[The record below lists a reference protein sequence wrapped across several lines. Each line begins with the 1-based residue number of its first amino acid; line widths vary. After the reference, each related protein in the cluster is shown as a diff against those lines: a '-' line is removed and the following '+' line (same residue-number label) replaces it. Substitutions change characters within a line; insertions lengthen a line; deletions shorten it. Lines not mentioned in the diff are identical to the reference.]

1 MTYKVQWIIII
12 ASLLMTIVASAT
24 EFNIN
29 AIDKDQRGSVDLSRF
44 KDQISVTP
52 GSYFVTVSVNDI
64 PLANG
69 WQLRWREINNAVQ
82 VCIPP
87 ELADT
92 FALQDDVRHALPE
105 KEGCVDFAARPDIKF
120 TFEQGSQTLK
130 VTIPQAWL
138 QYRAVD
144 WMPPSTWDNGVPGV
158 LLDYNLFASHYQPNS
173 SGSNDNANTYGTAG
187 ANMGAWRLR
196 SDYQYTRS
204 DTEAGSEQDGRFSRV
219 YMFRPLPSIGA
230 KLTLGETDFQSSIF
244 DAFTYTG
251 ASLISDE
258 RMLPWSLRGYAPQIT
273 GIAQTNATVTVSLA
287 DRVIYQSKV
296 PPGPFV
302 IQDLNQS
309 VQGTLDVKVTE
320 EDGRVNTFQVSA
332 ESVPFLTRK
341 GQVRYK
347 LAAGKA
353 RQGAS
358 HDVEDNAFMSGEFS
372 WGMLSHT
379 SLYGGTL
386 ADGDRYRSVAA
397 GIGQNMAWLG
407 ALSFDVTQA
416 TSQLPHQRSQTG
428 YSYRINYSKRFD
440 TTGSQLTLASYRYS
454 DPQFLSYARYLD
466 YDNGDRQSE
475 KQTLSVTASQYI
487 SALSL
492 NLYVN
497 MLRQTW
503 WNDSSSTTGSITAG
517 YNFDIGRWKNLG
529 VTLSWSKTHY
539 EEEDENDD
547 TQFYLSLS
555 VPLDPDHRLNYDL
568 RNSDTLSH
576 NVSWYD
582 TSDRNNTWGVSAGTE
597 SGKPDSGAQV
607 SGNYQH
613 YSAYGDLNL
622 SGSYKANEYNSLS
635 ASWSGSFTS
644 TAKGA
649 ALHRRSYGN
658 EPRVMV
664 STDGVGHIPLN
675 MSRDETNRFGIGV
688 LPSFSSYSPSSVQVN
703 MNNLPDGVD
712 VDNRVVTSTWTEGAI
727 GYRQIATRAGQDVT
741 GVLRMSS
748 GTPPLGAIVRLD
760 ECNLQVGMVAD
771 EGRVWLGA
779 VEPEQQFRVTWGDNQ
794 QCRFSLPSHLEN
806 SMQLILPCQ

>member
-1 MTYKVQWIIII
+1 MTYKLQWIIII
-12 ASLLMTIVASAT
+12 TSLLMTKITSAT

-29 AIDKDQRGSVDLSRF
+29 AIDKEQRGSVDLSLF
-44 KDQISVTP
+44 KDQIAVIP
-52 GSYFVTVSVNDI
+52 GNYFVTISINNI
-64 PLANG
+64 PQANG
-69 WQLRWREINNAVQ
+69 WQLRWREINNQVQ
-82 VCIPP
+82 VCIPS

-92 FALQDDVRHALPE
+92 FALQDNIRNALPE
-105 KEGCVDFAARPDIKF
+105 KEGCIDFSSRPDIKF
-120 TFEQGSQTLK
+120 TFDQASQTLN

-138 QYRAVD
+138 QYRAAD

-158 LLDYNLFASHYQPNS
+158 LLDYNLFASHYQPDN
-173 SGSNDNANTYGTAG
+173 GSDTDNANTYGTAG

-196 SDYQYTRS
+196 SDYQYTQTHT
-204 DTEAGSEQDGRFSRV
+204 DAGSEHNGRFSRV
-219 YMFRPLPSIGA
+219 YMFRPLPSLGA
-230 KLTLGETDFQSSIF
+230 KLTLGETDFQSAIF

-258 RMLPWSLRGYAPQIT
+258 RMLPWSLRGYAPQIS

-320 EDGRVNTFQVSA
+320 EDGRVSTFQVSA

-347 LAAGKA
+347 LAAGRA
-353 RQGAS
+353 RKDTS
-358 HDVEDNAFMSGEFS
+358 HDVEDNAFMSGEYS
-372 WGMLSHT
+372 WGVLSQT

-386 ADGDRYRSVAA
+386 ADGDHYRSLAA
-397 GIGQNMAWLG
+397 GIGQNMEYFG
-407 ALSFDVTQA
+407 ALSFDITQA
-416 TSQLPHQRSQTG
+416 TSQLPNLNKQTG
-428 YSYRINYSKRFD
+428 YSYRLNYSKRFD

-454 DPQFLSYARYLD
+454 DPQFLSYARFLD
-466 YDNGDRQSE
+466 YDNNNRQSE
-475 KQTLSVTASQYI
+475 KQTLSLTASQYI

-503 WNDSSSTTGSITAG
+503 WNNSPSTTGSVTAG
-517 YNFDIGRWKNLG
+517 YNFDLGRWKNLG

-539 EEEDENDD
+539 EDEDDD

-568 RNSDTLSH
+568 HNSDSLSQ

-582 TSDRNNTWGVSAGTE
+582 TSDRNNTWGVSVGTE
-597 SGKPDSGAQV
+597 SEKSDAGAQV

-613 YSAYGDLNL
+613 YSPFGDLNL

-635 ASWSGSFTS
+635 ASWNGSFTS

-664 STDGVGHIPLN
+664 STDGVGNIPLN

-688 LPSFSSYSPSSVQVN
+688 LPSISSYSPASVQVN

-712 VDNRVVTSTWTEGAI
+712 VDTRVVTSTWTEGAI
-727 GYRQIATRAGQDVT
+727 GYRQIATRSGNDIAGI
-741 GVLRMSS
+741 LRTTS
-748 GTPPLGAIVRLD
+748 GTPPLGAVVRLLEND
-760 ECNLQVGMVAD
+760 RQIAMVAD
-771 EGRVWLGA
+771 DGHVWLGA
-779 VEPEQQFRVTWGDNQ
+779 VEPQQEFRVTWGDNQ
-794 QCRFSLPSHLEN
+794 QCRFTLPSHLEN

>member
-1 MTYKVQWIIII
+1 MTYKLQCIIIMT
-12 ASLLMTIVASAT
+12 SLFMVELASAT

-29 AIDKDQRGSVDLSRF
+29 AIDKDQRGSVDLSLF
-44 KDQISVTP
+44 KDQISITP
-52 GSYFVTVSVNDI
+52 GDYFVTVSINDI

-69 WQLRWREINNAVQ
+69 WQLRWQEIDKSVQ

-92 FALQDDVRHALPE
+92 FALQDNIRSALAE
-105 KEGCVDFAARPDIKF
+105 KDGCVDFASKPDIKF
-120 TFEQGSQTLK
+120 NFEQSSQTLK

-138 QYRAVD
+138 QYRAAD

-158 LLDYNLFASHYQPNS
+158 LLDYNLFASHYQPNDGS
-173 SGSNDNANTYGTAG
+173 STDNVNTYGTAG

-196 SDYQYTRS
+196 GDYQYTQTHT
-204 DTEAGSEQDGRFSRV
+204 DAGSVNDGRFSRL
-219 YMFRPLPSIGA
+219 YMFRPLPSLGA
-230 KLTLGETDFQSSIF
+230 KLTLGETDFQSAIF

-273 GIAQTNATVTVSLA
+273 GLAQTNATVTVSLA
-287 DRVIYQSKV
+287 DRVIYQSNV

-320 EDGRVNTFQVSA
+320 EDGRVSTFQVSA

-353 RQGAS
+353 RKDAS

-372 WGMLSHT
+372 WGMLSQT

-397 GIGQNMAWLG
+397 GIGQNMEYLG

-416 TSQLPHQRSQTG
+416 TSQLPNQNSQTG
-428 YSYRINYSKRFD
+428 YSYRFNYSKRFD

-454 DPQFLSYARYLD
+454 DPQFLSYARFLD
-466 YDNGDRQSE
+466 DDNNDRQSE

-503 WNDSSSTTGSITAG
+503 WNDSSSTTGSVTAG

-529 VTLSWSKTHY
+529 LTVSWSKTHY
-539 EEEDENDD
+539 EDEDDD

-568 RNSDTLSH
+568 RNSDSLSQ

-597 SGKPDSGAQV
+597 SEKSDAGAQV

-613 YSAYGDLNL
+613 YSPYGDLNL
-622 SGSYKANEYNSLS
+622 SGSVKANEYNSLS
-635 ASWSGSFTS
+635 ASWTGSFTS

-664 STDGVGHIPLN
+664 STDGVGNIPLN

-688 LPSFSSYSPSSVQVN
+688 LPSISSYSPSSVQVN

-712 VDNRVVTSTWTEGAI
+712 VDTRVVTSTWTEGAI
-727 GYRQIATRAGQDVT
+727 GYRQIATRAGNDIA
-741 GVLRMSS
+741 GILRTSS
-748 GTPPLGAIVRLD
+748 GTPPLGAVVRQLED
-760 ECNLQVGMVAD
+760 DRQIAMVAD
-771 EGRVWLGA
+771 DGHVWLGA
-779 VEPEQQFRVTWGDNQ
+779 VEPQQQFRVTWGDNQ
-794 QCRFSLPSHLEN
+794 QCRFTLPSHLEN

>member
-1 MTYKVQWIIII
+1 MVKI
-12 ASLLMTIVASAT
+12 AFAT

-29 AIDKDQRGSVDLSRF
+29 AIDKDQRGSVDLSLF
-44 KDQISVTP
+44 KDRIAVTP
-52 GSYFVTVSVNDI
+52 GSYFVTVSLNDT

-69 WQLRWREINNAVQ
+69 WQLRWREINHQVQ

-92 FALQDDVRHALPE
+92 FALQDAVRRTLSE
-105 KEGCVDFAARPDIKF
+105 KEGCIDFSSRPDITF
-120 TFEQGSQTLK
+120 NFEQVSQTLK

-138 QYRAVD
+138 QYRAAD
-144 WMPPSTWDNGVPGV
+144 WMPPSTWDNGVPGL
-158 LLDYNLFASHYQPNS
+158 LLDYNLFASHYQPNNGS
-173 SGSNDNANTYGTAG
+173 STENANTYGTAG

-196 SDYQYTRS
+196 SDYQYTQTHT
-204 DTEAGSEQDGRFSRV
+204 DEGAEHDGRFSRV
-219 YMFRPLPSIGA
+219 YMFRPLPSLGA
-230 KLTLGETDFQSSIF
+230 KLTLGETDFQSAIF

-258 RMLPWSLRGYAPQIT
+258 RMLPWSLRGYAPQVT

-302 IQDLNQS
+302 IRDLNQS
-309 VQGTLDVKVTE
+309 VQGTLDVKITE
-320 EDGRVNTFQVSA
+320 EDGRVSTFQVSA
-332 ESVPFLTRK
+332 ESVPFLTRQ

-347 LAAGKA
+347 LATGKA
-353 RQGAS
+353 RKDAS
-358 HDVEDNAFMSGEFS
+358 HDVQDTAFMSGEFS
-372 WGMLSHT
+372 WGMLSQT

-386 ADGDRYRSVAA
+386 ADGDRYRSIAA
-397 GIGQNMAWLG
+397 GIGQNMAYLG

-416 TSQLPHQRSQTG
+416 TSQLPHQNSQTG
-428 YSYRINYSKRFD
+428 YSYRFNYSKRFD

-454 DPQFLSYARYLD
+454 DPQFLSYARFLD
-466 YDNGDRQSE
+466 YDDNDRQSE
-475 KQTLSVTASQYI
+475 KQTLSVTASQYL

-503 WNDSSSTTGSITAG
+503 WNDSPSTTGSITAG
-517 YNFDIGRWKNLG
+517 YNFDIGRCKNLG
-529 VTLSWSKTHY
+529 LTLSWSKTHY
-539 EEEDENDD
+539 EDEDDD
-547 TQFYLSLS
+547 TQFYVSLS
-555 VPLDPDHRLNYDL
+555 VPLDPDHRLSYDL
-568 RNSDTLSH
+568 HNSDTVTQ

-582 TSDRNNTWGVSAGTE
+582 TSDRNNTWGVSAGSE
-597 SGKPDSGAQV
+597 SEKPDAGAQV

-613 YSAYGDLNL
+613 YSAFGDLNL
-622 SGSYKANEYNSLS
+622 SGSYKADEYNSLS
-635 ASWSGSFTS
+635 ASWNGSFTS

-664 STDGVGHIPLN
+664 STDGVGNIPLN
-675 MSRDETNRFGIGV
+675 MSQDETNRFGIGV
-688 LPSFSSYSPSSVQVN
+688 LPSFSSYSPASVQVN

-727 GYRQIATRAGQDVT
+727 GYRQIATRAGHDIA
-741 GVLRMSS
+741 GVLR
-748 GTPPLGAIVRLD
+748 TPAHPNRHTATRCGGSPAGKRSTD
-760 ECNLQVGMVAD
+760 WD
-771 EGRVWLGA
+771 GRRRRTCLAGRRRA
-779 VEPEQQFRVTWGDNQ
+779 
-794 QCRFSLPSHLEN
+794 
-806 SMQLILPCQ
+806 

>member
-1 MTYKVQWIIII
+1 MTYKLQWIIII
-12 ASLLMTIVASAT
+12 TSLLMAKIAFAT

-29 AIDKDQRGSVDLSRF
+29 AIDKDQRGSVDLSLF
-44 KDQISVTP
+44 KDRIAVTP
-52 GSYFVTVSVNDI
+52 GNYFVTVSLNDT

-69 WQLRWREINNAVQ
+69 WQLRWREINHQVQ

-92 FALQDDVRHALPE
+92 FALQDAVRRTLSE
-105 KEGCVDFAARPDIKF
+105 KAGCIDFSSRPDITF
-120 TFEQGSQTLK
+120 NFEQVSQTLK

-138 QYRAVD
+138 QYRAAD

-158 LLDYNLFASHYQPNS
+158 LLDYNLFASHYQPNNGS
-173 SGSNDNANTYGTAG
+173 STENANTYGTAG

-196 SDYQYTRS
+196 SDYQYTQTHT
-204 DTEAGSEQDGRFSRV
+204 DEGAEHDGRFSRV
-219 YMFRPLPSIGA
+219 YMFRPLPSLGA
-230 KLTLGETDFQSSIF
+230 KLTLGETDFQSAIF

-258 RMLPWSLRGYAPQIT
+258 RMLPWSLRGYAPQVT

-302 IQDLNQS
+302 IRDLNQS
-309 VQGTLDVKVTE
+309 VQGTLDVKITE
-320 EDGRVNTFQVSA
+320 EDGRVSTFQVSA
-332 ESVPFLTRK
+332 ESVPFLTRQ

-347 LAAGKA
+347 LATGKA
-353 RQGAS
+353 RKDAS
-358 HDVEDNAFMSGEFS
+358 HDVQDTAFMSGEFS
-372 WGMLSHT
+372 WGMLSQT

-386 ADGDRYRSVAA
+386 ADGDRYRSIAA
-397 GIGQNMAWLG
+397 GIGQNMAYLG

-416 TSQLPHQRSQTG
+416 TSELPHQNSQTG
-428 YSYRINYSKRFD
+428 YSYRFNYSKRFD

-454 DPQFLSYARYLD
+454 DPQFLSYARFLD
-466 YDNGDRQSE
+466 YDDNDRQSE
-475 KQTLSVTASQYI
+475 KQTLSVTASQYL

-503 WNDSSSTTGSITAG
+503 WNDSPSTTGSITAG

-529 VTLSWSKTHY
+529 LTLSWSKTHY
-539 EEEDENDD
+539 EDEDDD
-547 TQFYLSLS
+547 TQFYVSLS

-568 RNSDTLSH
+568 HNSDTVTQ

-582 TSDRNNTWGVSAGTE
+582 TSDRNNTWGVSAGSE
-597 SGKPDSGAQV
+597 SEKPDAGAQV

-613 YSAYGDLNL
+613 YSAFGDLNL
-622 SGSYKANEYNSLS
+622 SGSYKADEYNSLS
-635 ASWSGSFTS
+635 ASWNGSFTS

-664 STDGVGHIPLN
+664 STDGVGNIPLN
-675 MSRDETNRFGIGV
+675 MSQDETNRFGIGV
-688 LPSFSSYSPSSVQVN
+688 LPSFSSYSPASVQVN

-727 GYRQIATRAGQDVT
+727 GYRQIATRAGHDIA
-741 GVLRMSS
+741 GVLRTPT
-748 GTPPLGAIVRLD
+748 GTPPLGAVVRLLESD
-760 ECNLQVGMVAD
+760 PQIGMVAD
-771 EGRVWLGA
+771 DGHVWLGA
-779 VEPEQQFRVTWGDNQ
+779 VEPEQQFRVTWGDKQ

>member
-1 MTYKVQWIIII
+1 MTYKLQWIIII
-12 ASLLMTIVASAT
+12 TSLLMTKTAAAT

-29 AIDKDQRGSVDLSRF
+29 AIDKDQRGSVDLSLL
-44 KDQISVTP
+44 KDQIAVIP
-52 GSYFVTVSVNDI
+52 GNYFVTVSINDI
-64 PLANG
+64 PLPNG
-69 WQLRWREINNAVQ
+69 WQLRWREMNNQVQ
-82 VCIPP
+82 VCIPS

-92 FALQDDVRHALPE
+92 FSLQDTIRSALPK
-105 KEGCVDFAARPDIKF
+105 KEGCIDFSSRPDIKF
-120 TFEQGSQTLK
+120 TFDQASQTLR

-138 QYRAVD
+138 QYRATD

-158 LLDYNLFASHYQPNS
+158 LLDYNLFASHYQPNNG
-173 SGSNDNANTYGTAG
+173 SGTDNANSYGTAG

-196 SDYQYTRS
+196 SDYQYMQTHT
-204 DTEAGSEQDGRFSRV
+204 DAGSEHDGRFSRV
-219 YMFRPLPSIGA
+219 YMFRPLPSLGA
-230 KLTLGETDFQSSIF
+230 KLTLGETDFQSAIF

-320 EDGRVNTFQVSA
+320 EDGRVSTFQVSA

-347 LAAGKA
+347 LATGKA
-353 RQGAS
+353 RKDAS
-358 HDVEDNAFMSGEFS
+358 HDVEDNAFLSGEFS
-372 WGMLSHT
+372 WGMLSQT

-386 ADGDRYRSVAA
+386 ADGDHYRSVAA
-397 GIGQNMAWLG
+397 GIGQNMEYLG

-416 TSQLPHQRSQTG
+416 TSQLPNQNSQTG
-428 YSYRINYSKRFD
+428 YSYRFNYSKRFD

-454 DPQFLSYARYLD
+454 DPQFLSYARFLD
-466 YDNGDRQSE
+466 YDNNDRQSE

-503 WNDSSSTTGSITAG
+503 WNDSPSTTGSVTAG
-517 YNFDIGRWKNLG
+517 YNFDLGRWKNLG
-529 VTLSWSKTHY
+529 ITLSWSKTHY
-539 EEEDENDD
+539 EDENDN

-568 RNSDTLSH
+568 RNSDSLSQ

-597 SGKPDSGAQV
+597 SEKSDAGAQV

-613 YSAYGDLNL
+613 YSPYGDLNL

-635 ASWSGSFTS
+635 ASWNGSFTA

-664 STDGVGHIPLN
+664 STDGVGNIPLN

-688 LPSFSSYSPSSVQVN
+688 LPSISSYSPASVQVN

-712 VDNRVVTSTWTEGAI
+712 VDTRVVTSTWTEGAI
-727 GYRQIATRAGQDVT
+727 GFRQIATRAGNDIA
-741 GVLRMSS
+741 GILRTAS
-748 GTPPLGAIVRLD
+748 GTPPLGAVVRLL
-760 ECNLQVGMVAD
+760 ENERQIAMVAD
-771 EGRVWLGA
+771 DGHVWLGA

-794 QCRFSLPSHLEN
+794 QCRFALPSHLEN

>member
-1 MTYKVQWIIII
+1 MTYKLQWIIII
-12 ASLLMTIVASAT
+12 TSLLMTKTASAT

-29 AIDKDQRGSVDLSRF
+29 AIDKDQRGSVDLSLF
-44 KDQISVTP
+44 KDQIAVIP
-52 GSYFVTVSVNDI
+52 GSYFVTVSINDI

-69 WQLRWREINNAVQ
+69 WQLRWREINNQVQ

-92 FALQDDVRHALPE
+92 FALQDSIRSALPE
-105 KEGCVDFAARPDIKF
+105 KEGCIDFSSRPDIKF
-120 TFEQGSQTLK
+120 TFDQASQTLK

-138 QYRAVD
+138 QYRAAD

-173 SGSNDNANTYGTAG
+173 GSGSDNANTYGTAG

-196 SDYQYTRS
+196 SDYQYTQTHT
-204 DTEAGSEQDGRFSRV
+204 DAGSEHDGRFSRV
-219 YMFRPLPSIGA
+219 YMFRPLPSLGA
-230 KLTLGETDFQSSIF
+230 KLTLGETDFQSAIF

-320 EDGRVNTFQVSA
+320 EDGRISTFQVSA

-347 LAAGKA
+347 LATGKA
-353 RQGAS
+353 RKDAS
-358 HDVEDNAFMSGEFS
+358 HDVEDNAFLSGEFS
-372 WGMLSHT
+372 WGVLSQT

-386 ADGDRYRSVAA
+386 ADGDHYRSVAA
-397 GIGQNMAWLG
+397 GIGQNMEYLG

-416 TSQLPHQRSQTG
+416 TSQLPNQNSQTG
-428 YSYRINYSKRFD
+428 YSYRFNYSKRFD

-454 DPQFLSYARYLD
+454 DRQFLSYARFLD
-466 YDNGDRQSE
+466 YDNNDRQSE

-503 WNDSSSTTGSITAG
+503 WNDSPSTTGSVTAG
-517 YNFDIGRWKNLG
+517 YNFDLGRWKNLG
-529 VTLSWSKTHY
+529 ITLSWSKTHY
-539 EEEDENDD
+539 EDENDD

-568 RNSDTLSH
+568 RNSDSLSQ

-597 SGKPDSGAQV
+597 SEKSDAGAQV

-613 YSAYGDLNL
+613 YSPYGDLNL

-635 ASWSGSFTS
+635 ASWNGSFTS
-644 TAKGA
+644 TTKGA

-664 STDGVGHIPLN
+664 STDGVGNIPLN

-688 LPSFSSYSPSSVQVN
+688 LPSISSYSPSSVQVN

-712 VDNRVVTSTWTEGAI
+712 VDTRVVTSTWTEGAI
-727 GYRQIATRAGQDVT
+727 GFRQIATRAGNDIA
-741 GVLRMSS
+741 GILRTAS
-748 GTPPLGAIVRLD
+748 GTPPLGAVVRLLEND
-760 ECNLQVGMVAD
+760 QQIAMVAD
-771 EGRVWLGA
+771 DGHVWLGA

-794 QCRFSLPSHLEN
+794 QCRFALPSHLEN

>member
-1 MTYKVQWIIII
+1 MTYKLQWIIII
-12 ASLLMTIVASAT
+12 TSLLMTKTASAT

-29 AIDKDQRGSVDLSRF
+29 AIDKDQRGSVDLSLF
-44 KDQISVTP
+44 KDQIAVIP
-52 GSYFVTVSVNDI
+52 GSYFVTVSINDI

-69 WQLRWREINNAVQ
+69 WQLRWREINNQVQ

-92 FALQDDVRHALPE
+92 FALQDSIRSALPE
-105 KEGCVDFAARPDIKF
+105 KEGCIDFSSRPDIKF
-120 TFEQGSQTLK
+120 TFDQASQTLK

-138 QYRAVD
+138 QYRAAD

-173 SGSNDNANTYGTAG
+173 GSGSDNANTYGTAG

-196 SDYQYTRS
+196 SDYQYTQTHT
-204 DTEAGSEQDGRFSRV
+204 DAGSEHDGRFSRV
-219 YMFRPLPSIGA
+219 YMFRPLPSLGA
-230 KLTLGETDFQSSIF
+230 KLTLGETDFQSAIF

-320 EDGRVNTFQVSA
+320 EDGRVSTFQVSA

-347 LAAGKA
+347 LATGKA
-353 RQGAS
+353 RKDAS
-358 HDVEDNAFMSGEFS
+358 HDVEDNAFLSGEFS
-372 WGMLSHT
+372 WGVLSQT

-386 ADGDRYRSVAA
+386 ADGDHYRSVAA
-397 GIGQNMAWLG
+397 GIGQNMEYLG

-416 TSQLPHQRSQTG
+416 TSQLPNQNSQTG
-428 YSYRINYSKRFD
+428 YSYRFNYSKRFD

-454 DPQFLSYARYLD
+454 DRQFLSYARFLD
-466 YDNGDRQSE
+466 YDNNDRQSE

-503 WNDSSSTTGSITAG
+503 WNDSPSTTGSVTAG
-517 YNFDIGRWKNLG
+517 YNFDLGRWKNLG
-529 VTLSWSKTHY
+529 ITLSWSKTHY
-539 EEEDENDD
+539 EDENDD

-568 RNSDTLSH
+568 RNSDSLSQ

-597 SGKPDSGAQV
+597 SEKSDAGAQV

-613 YSAYGDLNL
+613 YSPYGDLNL

-635 ASWSGSFTS
+635 ASWNGSFTS
-644 TAKGA
+644 TTKGA

-664 STDGVGHIPLN
+664 STDGVGNIPLN
-675 MSRDETNRFGIGV
+675 MSRDETNQFGIGV
-688 LPSFSSYSPSSVQVN
+688 LPSISSYSPSSVQVN

-712 VDNRVVTSTWTEGAI
+712 VDTRVVTSTWTEGAI
-727 GYRQIATRAGQDVT
+727 GFRQIATRAGNDIA
-741 GVLRMSS
+741 GILRTAS
-748 GTPPLGAIVRLD
+748 GTPPLGAVVRLLEND
-760 ECNLQVGMVAD
+760 QQIAMVAD
-771 EGRVWLGA
+771 DGHVWLGA

-794 QCRFSLPSHLEN
+794 QCRFALPSHLEN

>member
-1 MTYKVQWIIII
+1 MKYKFKIIII
-12 ASLLMTIVASAT
+12 MTSLLMIKVASGT

-29 AIDKDQRGSVDLSRF
+29 AIDKDLRESVDLTQF
-44 KDQISVTP
+44 KDQTAVVP
-52 GSYFVTVSVNDI
+52 GRYFVTVSINDT

-69 WQLRWREINNAVQ
+69 WQLTWKKVNNVVQ
-82 VCIPP
+82 VCVPA

-92 FALQDDVRHALPE
+92 FGLQDKLRHSLAE
-105 KEGCVDFAARPDIKF
+105 KEGCIDFSSRPDIKF
-120 TFEQGSQTLK
+120 IFDQASQTLK
-130 VTIPQAWL
+130 VTVPQAWL
-138 QYRAVD
+138 QYRAAD
-144 WMPPSTWDNGVPGV
+144 WMPPSTWDNGVPGI
-158 LLDYNLFASHYQPNS
+158 LLDYNLFASHYQPNNG
-173 SGSNDNANTYGTAG
+173 SGTDNANTYGTAG

-196 SDYQYTRS
+196 GDYQYTQTHT
-204 DTEAGSEQDGRFSRV
+204 DAGSEWDGRFSRV
-219 YMFRPLPSIGA
+219 YMFRPLPSNGA
-230 KLTLGETDFQSSIF
+230 KLTLGETDFQSAIF

-320 EDGRVNTFQVSA
+320 EDGHVSTFQVSA

-347 LAAGKA
+347 LATGKA
-353 RQGAS
+353 RKDAS
-358 HDVEDNAFMSGEFS
+358 HDVEDNAFLSGEFS
-372 WGMLSHT
+372 WGILSQT

-386 ADGDRYRSVAA
+386 ADSDHYRSIAA
-397 GIGQNMAWLG
+397 GIGQNMEYLG
-407 ALSFDVTQA
+407 ALSFDLTQA
-416 TSQLPHQRSQTG
+416 TSQLPNQSSQKG
-428 YSYRINYSKRFD
+428 YSYRFNYSKRFD

-454 DPQFLSYARYLD
+454 DPQFLSYARFLD
-466 YDNGDRQSE
+466 YDNNDRQSE

-497 MLRQTW
+497 LLRQTW
-503 WNDSSSTTGSITAG
+503 WNDSPSTTGSLTAG
-517 YNFDIGRWKNLG
+517 YNFDLGRWKNLG
-529 VTLSWSKTHY
+529 ITVSWSKTHY
-539 EEEDENDD
+539 EDENDD

-568 RNSDTLSH
+568 RNSDSLSQ

-597 SGKPDSGAQV
+597 SEKSDAGAQM

-613 YSAYGDLNL
+613 YSPYGDLNF

-635 ASWSGSFTS
+635 ASWNGSFTS

-664 STDGVGHIPLN
+664 STDGVGNIPLN
-675 MSRDETNRFGIGV
+675 QSRDETNRFGIGV
-688 LPSFSSYSPSSVQVN
+688 LPSISSYSPSSVQVN

-712 VDNRVVTSTWTEGAI
+712 VDTRVVTSTWTEGAI
-727 GYRQIATRAGQDVT
+727 GYRQIATRAGNDIA
-741 GVLRMSS
+741 GILRTSS
-748 GTPPLGAIVRLD
+748 STPPLGAVVRLLEND
-760 ECNLQVGMVAD
+760 RQIAMVAD
-771 EGRVWLGA
+771 DGHVWLGA

-794 QCRFSLPSHLEN
+794 QCRFALPSHLEN

>member
-1 MTYKVQWIIII
+1 MTYKLQWIIII
-12 ASLLMTIVASAT
+12 TSLLMVKIAFAT

-29 AIDKDQRGSVDLSRF
+29 AIDKDQRGSVDLSLF
-44 KDQISVTP
+44 KDRIAVTP
-52 GSYFVTVSVNDI
+52 GSYFVTVSLNDT

-69 WQLRWREINNAVQ
+69 WQLRWREINHQVQ

-92 FALQDDVRHALPE
+92 FALQDAVRRTLSE
-105 KEGCVDFAARPDIKF
+105 KEGCIDFSSRPDITF
-120 TFEQGSQTLK
+120 NFEQVSQTLK

-138 QYRAVD
+138 QYRAAD
-144 WMPPSTWDNGVPGV
+144 WMPPSTWDNGVPGL
-158 LLDYNLFASHYQPNS
+158 LLDYNLFASHYQPNNGS
-173 SGSNDNANTYGTAG
+173 STENANTYGTAG

-196 SDYQYTRS
+196 SDYQYTQTHT
-204 DTEAGSEQDGRFSRV
+204 DEGAEHDGRFSRV
-219 YMFRPLPSIGA
+219 YMFRPLPSLGA
-230 KLTLGETDFQSSIF
+230 KLTLGETDFQSAIF

-258 RMLPWSLRGYAPQIT
+258 RMLPWSLRGYAPQVT

-302 IQDLNQS
+302 IRDLNQS
-309 VQGTLDVKVTE
+309 VQGTLDVKITE
-320 EDGRVNTFQVSA
+320 EDGRVSTFQVSA
-332 ESVPFLTRK
+332 ESVPFLTRQ

-347 LAAGKA
+347 LATGKA
-353 RQGAS
+353 RKDAS
-358 HDVEDNAFMSGEFS
+358 HDVQDTAFMSGEFS
-372 WGMLSHT
+372 WGMLSQT

-386 ADGDRYRSVAA
+386 ADGDRYRSIAA
-397 GIGQNMAWLG
+397 GIGQNMAYLG

-416 TSQLPHQRSQTG
+416 TSQLPHQNSQTG
-428 YSYRINYSKRFD
+428 YSYRFNYSKRFD

-454 DPQFLSYARYLD
+454 DPQFLSYARFLD
-466 YDNGDRQSE
+466 YDDNDRQSE
-475 KQTLSVTASQYI
+475 KQTLSVTASQYL

-503 WNDSSSTTGSITAG
+503 WNDSPSTTGSITAG

-529 VTLSWSKTHY
+529 LTLSWSKTHY
-539 EEEDENDD
+539 EDEDDD
-547 TQFYLSLS
+547 TQFYVSLS
-555 VPLDPDHRLNYDL
+555 VPLAPDHRLSYDL
-568 RNSDTLSH
+568 HNSDTVTQ

-582 TSDRNNTWGVSAGTE
+582 TSDRNNTWGVSAGSE
-597 SGKPDSGAQV
+597 SEKPDAGAQV

-613 YSAYGDLNL
+613 YSAFGDLNL
-622 SGSYKANEYNSLS
+622 SGSYKADEYNSLS
-635 ASWSGSFTS
+635 ASWNGSFTS

-664 STDGVGHIPLN
+664 STDGVGNIPLN
-675 MSRDETNRFGIGV
+675 MSQDETNRFGIGV
-688 LPSFSSYSPSSVQVN
+688 LPSFSSYSPASVQVN

-727 GYRQIATRAGQDVT
+727 GYRQIATRAGHDIA
-741 GVLRMSS
+741 GVLRTPT
-748 GTPPLGAIVRLD
+748 GTPPLGAVVHLLESD
-760 ECNLQVGMVAD
+760 LQIGMVAD
-771 EGRVWLGA
+771 DGHVWLGA
-779 VEPEQQFRVTWGDNQ
+779 VEPEQQFRVTWGDKQ

>member
-1 MTYKVQWIIII
+1 MTYKLQWIIII
-12 ASLLMTIVASAT
+12 TFLLMTKTAAAT

-29 AIDKDQRGSVDLSRF
+29 AIDKDQRGSVDLSLF
-44 KDQISVTP
+44 KDQIAVIP
-52 GSYFVTVSVNDI
+52 GNYFVTVSINDI

-69 WQLRWREINNAVQ
+69 WQLRWREMNNQVQ
-82 VCIPP
+82 VCIPS

-92 FALQDDVRHALPE
+92 FSLQDTIRSALPK
-105 KEGCVDFAARPDIKF
+105 KEGCIDFSSRPDIKF
-120 TFEQGSQTLK
+120 TFDQASQTLR

-138 QYRAVD
+138 QYRATD

-158 LLDYNLFASHYQPNS
+158 LLDYNLFASHYQPNNG
-173 SGSNDNANTYGTAG
+173 SGTDNANTYGTAG

-196 SDYQYTRS
+196 SDYQYMQTHT
-204 DTEAGSEQDGRFSRV
+204 DAGSEHDGRFSRV
-219 YMFRPLPSIGA
+219 YMFRPLPSLGA
-230 KLTLGETDFQSSIF
+230 KLTLGETDFQSAIF

-320 EDGRVNTFQVSA
+320 EDGRVSTFQVSA

-347 LAAGKA
+347 LATGKA
-353 RQGAS
+353 RKDAS
-358 HDVEDNAFMSGEFS
+358 HDVEDNAFLSGEFS
-372 WGMLSHT
+372 WGMLSQT

-386 ADGDRYRSVAA
+386 ADGDHYRSVAA
-397 GIGQNMAWLG
+397 GIGQNMEYLG
-407 ALSFDVTQA
+407 ALSFDITQA
-416 TSQLPHQRSQTG
+416 TSQLPNQNSQTG
-428 YSYRINYSKRFD
+428 YSYRFNYSKRFD

-454 DPQFLSYARYLD
+454 DPQFLSYARFLD
-466 YDNGDRQSE
+466 YDNNDRQSE

-503 WNDSSSTTGSITAG
+503 WNDSPSTTGSVTAG
-517 YNFDIGRWKNLG
+517 YNFDLGRWKNLG
-529 VTLSWSKTHY
+529 ITLSWSKTHY
-539 EEEDENDD
+539 EDENDN

-568 RNSDTLSH
+568 RNSDSLSQ

-597 SGKPDSGAQV
+597 SEKSDAGAQV

-613 YSAYGDLNL
+613 YSPYGDLNL

-635 ASWSGSFTS
+635 ASWNGSFTA

-664 STDGVGHIPLN
+664 STDGVGNIPLN

-688 LPSFSSYSPSSVQVN
+688 LPSISSYSPASVQVN

-712 VDNRVVTSTWTEGAI
+712 VDTRVVTSTWTEGAI
-727 GYRQIATRAGQDVT
+727 GFRQIATRAGNDIA
-741 GVLRMSS
+741 GILRTAS
-748 GTPPLGAIVRLD
+748 GTPPLGAVVRLLEND
-760 ECNLQVGMVAD
+760 RQIAMVAD
-771 EGRVWLGA
+771 DGHVWLGA

-794 QCRFSLPSHLEN
+794 QCRFALPSHLEN
-806 SMQLILPCQ
+806 TMQLILPCQ

>member
-1 MTYKVQWIIII
+1 MTYKLHSIIII
-12 ASLLMTIVASAT
+12 TSLLMTKMTCAT

-29 AIDKDQRGSVDLSRF
+29 AIDKDQRTSVDLSLF
-44 KDQISVTP
+44 KDRISVTP
-52 GSYFVTVSVNDI
+52 GHYFVTVSINDI

-69 WQLRWREINNAVQ
+69 WQLEWKKINNTVQ

-92 FALQDDVRHALPE
+92 FALKDDVRNALPE
-105 KEGCVDFAARPDIKF
+105 KEGCVDFSLRPDITF
-120 TFEQGSQTLK
+120 SFEQASQTLK

-138 QYRAVD
+138 QYRAAD

-173 SGSNDNANTYGTAG
+173 GSTNDNANTYGTAG

-196 SDYQYTRS
+196 SDYQYAQTHT
-204 DTEAGSEQDGRFSRV
+204 DGGSEHDGRFSRV
-219 YMFRPLPSIGA
+219 YMFRPLPSLGA
-230 KLTLGETDFQSSIF
+230 KLTLGETDFQSAIF

-258 RMLPWSLRGYAPQIT
+258 RMLPWSLRGYAPQIS

-320 EDGRVNTFQVSA
+320 EDGRVSTFQVSA

-347 LAAGKA
+347 LATGKA
-353 RQGAS
+353 RKDAS

-372 WGMLSHT
+372 WGMLSQT

-386 ADGDRYRSVAA
+386 ADSDRYRSIAA
-397 GIGQNMAWLG
+397 GLGQNMAILG

-416 TSQLPHQRSQTG
+416 TSQLPGQNSRTG
-428 YSYRINYSKRFD
+428 YSYRFNYSKRFD

-454 DPQFLSYARYLD
+454 DREFLSYARFLD
-466 YDNGDRQSE
+466 YDENNPQTE

-487 SALSL
+487 PALSL
-492 NLYVN
+492 NLYLS

-503 WNDSSSTTGSITAG
+503 WDDSPSTTGSVTAG
-517 YNFDIGRWKNLG
+517 YNFDLGRWKNLG

-539 EEEDENDD
+539 EDEDDD

-568 RNSDTLSH
+568 HNSDTLSQS
-576 NVSWYD
+576 VSWYD
-582 TSDRNNTWGVSAGTE
+582 TSDRNNTWGISAGTE
-597 SGKPDSGAQV
+597 SEKTDAGAQV

-613 YSAYGDLNL
+613 YSPFGDLNL

-635 ASWSGSFTS
+635 ASWNGSFTS
-644 TAKGA
+644 TARGA

-664 STDGVGHIPLN
+664 STDGVGNIPLN

-688 LPSFSSYSPSSVQVN
+688 LPSFSSYSPSSLQVN

-712 VDNRVVTSTWTEGAI
+712 VDTRVVTSTWTEGAI
-727 GYRQIATRAGQDVT
+727 GYRQIASRAGNDIA
-741 GVLRMSS
+741 GILRTSS
-748 GTPPLGAIVRLD
+748 GTPPLGALVSLQNTD
-760 ECNLQVGMVAD
+760 QQVGMVAD
-771 EGRVWLGA
+771 DGHVWLGA
-779 VEPEQQFRVTWGDNQ
+779 VQPEQQFRVTWGDNQ
-794 QCRFSLPSHLEN
+794 QCRFSLPSHLKN
-806 SMQLILPCQ
+806 GMQLMLPCQ

>member
-1 MTYKVQWIIII
+1 MTN
-12 ASLLMTIVASAT
+12 VASAT

-29 AIDKDQRGSVDLSRF
+29 AIDKDQRNSVDLSLF
-44 KDQISVTP
+44 KDPMAVIP
-52 GSYFVTVSVNDI
+52 GNYFVTVSINNL

-69 WQLRWREINNAVQ
+69 WQLRWREINNEVQ
-82 VCIPP
+82 VCIPS

-92 FALQDDVRHALPE
+92 FALQDTIRASLPE
-105 KEGCVDFAARPDIKF
+105 KEGCVDFASRPDITF
-120 TFEQGSQTLK
+120 MFEQASQTLK
-130 VTIPQAWL
+130 VSIPQAWL
-138 QYRAVD
+138 QYRAAD
-144 WMPPSTWDNGVPGV
+144 WMPPSTWDNGVPGL
-158 LLDYNLFASHYQPNS
+158 LLDYNLFASHYQPNDGS
-173 SGSNDNANTYGTAG
+173 STDNANTYGTAG

-196 SDYQYTRS
+196 SDYQYTQTHT
-204 DTEAGSEQDGRFSRV
+204 DAGSESDGRFSRV
-219 YMFRPLPSIGA
+219 YMFRPLPSLGA
-230 KLTLGETDFQSSIF
+230 KLTLGETDFQSAIF

-251 ASLISDE
+251 ASLMSDE

-273 GIAQTNATVTVSLA
+273 GIAQTNATVTVRLA
-287 DRVIYQSKV
+287 DRIIYQSKV

-309 VQGTLDVKVTE
+309 VQGTLDVNVTE
-320 EDGRVNTFQVSA
+320 EDGRVSTFQVSA

-347 LAAGKA
+347 LAGGKA
-353 RQGAS
+353 RKDAS
-358 HDVEDNAFMSGEFS
+358 HDVEDTAFMSGEFS
-372 WGMLSHT
+372 WGMLSQT

-386 ADGDRYRSVAA
+386 ADGDSYRSIAA
-397 GIGQNMAWLG
+397 GIGQNMEYLG

-416 TSQLPHQRSQTG
+416 TSRLPGENSQTG
-428 YSYRINYSKRFD
+428 YSYRFNYSKRFD

-454 DPQFLSYARYLD
+454 DTQFLSYARFLD
-466 YDNGDRQSE
+466 DDNNDRQSE

-503 WNDSSSTTGSITAG
+503 WNDSPSTTGSVTAG
-517 YNFDIGRWKNLG
+517 YNFDLGRWKNLG

-539 EEEDENDD
+539 EDEDDD

-568 RNSDTLSH
+568 HNSDTLTQ

-582 TSDRNNTWGVSAGTE
+582 TSDRDNTWGISTGTE
-597 SGKPDSGAQV
+597 SEKSNAGAQV

-622 SGSYKANEYNSLS
+622 SGSYKADEYNSLS
-635 ASWSGSFTS
+635 ASWNGSFTS
-644 TAKGA
+644 TTKGA

-658 EPRVMV
+658 EPRVMIG
-664 STDGVGHIPLN
+664 TDGVGNIPLN
-675 MSRDETNRFGIGV
+675 ASRDETNRFGVGV
-688 LPSFSSYSPSSVQVN
+688 LPSFSSYSPASVQIN
-703 MNNLPDGVD
+703 LNNLPEGVD
-712 VDNRVVTSTWTEGAI
+712 VDTRVVTSTWTEGAI
-727 GYRQIATRAGQDVT
+727 GYRQIATRAGHDIA
-741 GVLRMSS
+741 GILRTAS
-748 GTPPLGAIVRLD
+748 GAPPLGAAVSLLENGRQI
-760 ECNLQVGMVAD
+760 GMVAD
-771 EGRVWLGA
+771 DGHVWLGA
-779 VEPEQQFRVTWGDNQ
+779 VEPEQQFRVTWGEHQ